1 MSFASIAVWSG
12 VAVVAVSGSIIGGI
26 IVSTLNNGDN
36 HKIKM
41 TASPP
46 PPAARRV
53 LESEELYGKGNPQYD
68 LTQKERAIFST
79 LAHRHLASGKA
90 MR

>member
-1 MSFASIAVWSG
+1 MSFASIAVWAG

-26 IVSTLNNGDN
+26 IVSVLNDGDN

-41 TASPP
+41 TASSP

-53 LESEELYGKGNPQYD
+53 LESEEVYGKGNSQYD
-68 LTQKERAIFST
+68 LTKKERAIFST
-79 LAHRHLASGKA
+79 LAHRHIASGKV

>member
-1 MSFASIAVWSG
+1 MSFASIAVWAG

-26 IVSTLNNGDN
+26 IVSVLNDGDN
-36 HKIKM
+36 KIKM
-41 TASPP
+41 TASSP

-53 LESEELYGKGNPQYD
+53 LESEEVYGKGNSQYD
-68 LTQKERAIFST
+68 LTKKERAIFST
-79 LAHRHLASGKA
+79 LAHRHIASGKV